1 MRRGQS
7 NRRIPSQ
14 DLSLVD
20 AAMNS
25 NMHSNRASL
34 AWATLAAS
42 LSAATML
49 GGCAS
54 SRAAKPQAGSAAD
67 KQAQLAAALDQPRNR
82 SPKEAAIL
90 SVKKANQYLADGRS
104 DDALAEFERAIESN
118 PTLTVAFMGAGDI
131 YREKGDY
138 SSAEQRYGKAA
149 QIEPQNFDAQY
160 LHGLTLQLLTRAGDA
175 VKAYLRALT
184 IKPDDFN
191 ANLNIATAY
200 LQLRDPSEA
209 VSYAERA
216 VRIKSDSAP
225 ARTNL
230 GAVYYAL
237 TRYEDAVIEYQ
248 QAAELAPLTGP
259 LLLNLADALGK
270 SGRIAESVNTLQQ
283 LVKTSPSAVAFE
295 RLGAGYFKLRRY
307 EDSKAAFSK
316 AVEIDGNHYPAIN
329 GAAVCLLNQYFF
341 SNEKD
346 EAARQEAIRLMR
358 RSLQIERQQPKIV
371 ELLGRYN

>member
-1 MRRGQS
+1 
-7 NRRIPSQ
+7 
-14 DLSLVD
+14 
-20 AAMNS
+20 
-25 NMHSNRASL
+25 
-34 AWATLAAS
+34 
-42 LSAATML
+42 
-49 GGCAS
+49 
-54 SRAAKPQAGSAAD
+54 
-67 KQAQLAAALDQPRNR
+67 
-82 SPKEAAIL
+82 
-90 SVKKANQYLADGRS
+90 VKS
-104 DDALAEFERAIESN
+104 
-118 PTLTVAFMGAGDI
+118 
-131 YREKGDY
+131 
-138 SSAEQRYGKAA
+138 
-149 QIEPQNFDAQY
+149 
-160 LHGLTLQLLTRAGDA
+160 
-175 VKAYLRALT
+175 YLRALT

-200 LQLRDPSEA
+200 LQLREPTEA
-209 VSYAERA
+209 VAYAERA

-295 RLGAGYFKLRRY
+295 RLGAGFFKLRRY
-307 EDSKAAFSK
+307 EDSKSAFNR
-316 AVEIDGNHYPAIN
+316 AIEIDGNHYPAIN
-329 GAAVCLLNQYFF
+329 GSAVCLLNQYFF

>member
-1 MRRGQS
+1 
-7 NRRIPSQ
+7 
-14 DLSLVD
+14 
-20 AAMNS
+20 MNAKK
-25 NMHSNRASL
+25 HSNRVSIT
-34 AWATLAAS
+34 WVTIAAS
-42 LSAATML
+42 LSTAALL

-54 SRAAKPQAGSAAD
+54 SRSGKPQAGTAQD
-67 KQAQLAAALDQPRNR
+67 KQAQLAAALDQPRSR
-82 SPKEAAIL
+82 SQQDAATMA
-90 SVKKANQYLADGRS
+90 VKKANQYLADGRS

-138 SSAEQRYGKAA
+138 GNAEIRYGKAA
-149 QIEPQNFDAQY
+149 ELEPQNFDAQY
-160 LHGLTLQLLTRAGDA
+160 LHGLTLQLLSRAGDA
-175 VKAYLRALT
+175 VKSYLRALT

-200 LQLRDPSEA
+200 LQLRDATEA
-209 VSYAERA
+209 VAYAERA

-307 EDSKAAFSK
+307 EDSKSAFNR
-316 AVEIDGNHYPAIN
+316 AIDIDGNHYPAIN
-329 GAAVCLLNQYFF
+329 GSAVCLLNQYFF

-346 EAARQEAIRLMR
+346 EAARLEAVRLMR